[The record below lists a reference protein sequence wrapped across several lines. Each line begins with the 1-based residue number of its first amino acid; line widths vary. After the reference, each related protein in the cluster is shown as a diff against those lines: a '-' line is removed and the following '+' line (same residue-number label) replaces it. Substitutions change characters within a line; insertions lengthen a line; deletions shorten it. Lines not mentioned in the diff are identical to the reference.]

1 MILSCRR
8 PALLLLLSYS
18 ILSLSGFL
26 VRLPYPPA
34 PLSPD
39 LQGSLCPA
47 SPQRLCEFRDSVRE
61 HTPEDGVS
69 ARN

>member
-8 PALLLLLSYS
+8 PALLLPLFYS

-34 PLSPD
+34 PLSP
-39 LQGSLCPA
+39 LTFRILCALLPLKGSV
-47 SPQRLCEFRDSVRE
+47 SPVA
-61 HTPEDGVS
+61 P
-69 ARN
+69 